1 MNESG
6 NHRWIRIPPT
16 ERRGRTQTSVVSVAI
31 IEPSNFTFKIDRNL
45 VRKQYTRSS
54 GKGGQNVNK
63 RDTCVQLTDMKSG
76 VQVKVQDF
84 RTQKEN
90 EETAWIRLEEKIKEE
105 KHKKWI
111 QSIEKNRFEQIGLSK
126 RSDKKRTYRIKE
138 DQVVDHETNKNC
150 SFKDFSRGRIE
161 LLS

>member
-1 MNESG
+1 MGMPENLFLVRHGQSEG
-6 NHRWIRIPPT
+6 
-16 ERRGRTQTSVVSVAI
+16 
-31 IEPSNFTFKIDRNL
+31 NL

-105 KHKKWI
+105 KYKKWI

-126 RSDKKRTYRIKE
+126 RSDRIS
-138 DQVVDHETNKNC
+138 QRH
-150 SFKDFSRGRIE
+150 
-161 LLS
+161 